1 MAPAFVAELPPQPDR
16 SVTDEKEIEKS
27 TSSHNTEN
35 R

>member
-16 SVTDEKEIEKS
+16 SVRAEKEIEKS
-27 TSSHNTEN
+27 ASRRNTEN